1 MSDYYGWQPP
11 SYHMYSGVSD
21 DYAAE
26 RAAQS
31 TPYEP
36 TSWDSVNIEQMWEYV
51 RKESDERTTALA
63 EMWRRAASLLQS
75 TRDNLQRHAD
85 SLDAKWQSPA
95 ARVFMGRVGATLH
108 SLDEWKTVASNNA
121 TGLEQL
127 ASKIKT
133 TQTEMKTLWEEYR
146 AEQVRQGERRSD
158 DKGFQASDLVD
169 WIPGVTGNDGRS
181 YEDVQKDYHQRAKN
195 IVKPLADF
203 YIDTYI
209 TNISRGGRFK
219 GPTDAV
225 LFDQSSVPR
234 PTGPGG
240 PPGGRP
246 GAPSL
251 NGARPNRPDMPNR
264 PKTGD
269 RPTEPA
275 APPPGTPDGVSLAGT
290 TAPVAPAGPPPA
302 APPPVNTP
310 NTPVAPGP
318 APPPVT
324 GPGLRPA
331 NPGLNQP
338 GTGARP
344 NAPRTS
350 LPGAGGPTT
359 PGSRGPAPN
368 RPTLPGAGGPG
379 NGAGTPPGGKRGPAP
394 NRPTLPGNT
403 GAPGAPGA
411 RPGRPGGLRPT
422 GAPTPPASSPQLPGS
437 TARPGQRGAA
447 PGRPATSP
455 PPSLG
460 GQRGTAPG
468 TPPKAGAAPGGRGT
482 TSPATPS
489 GKPTPGTGARPG
501 LTGRTGAARP
511 APTTGPAPSLG
522 GRRGGG
528 SVPKPRTGQARD
540 GEQETWEYGEG
551 DDELWVTESSAVGV
565 VEAPAEQR
573 PREQGRALGQ
583 A

>member
-26 RAAQS
+26 RAGQS

-36 TSWDSVNIEQMWEYV
+36 TAWDSVNIEEMWEYV

-63 EMWRRAASLLQS
+63 EMWRRAASLLQA
-75 TRDNLQRHAD
+75 TRDNLRRHAD

-108 SLDEWKTVASNNA
+108 SLDEWKTVATNNA
-121 TGLEQL
+121 TGLDQL

-146 AEQVRQGERRSD
+146 AEQIRQADRRAAD
-158 DKGFQASDLVD
+158 EGIQLGDLFGINNGKPYD
-169 WIPGVTGNDGRS
+169 
-181 YEDVQKDYHQRAKN
+181 EVQKDYHQRAKN

-209 TNISRGGRFK
+209 TNISRGGKFK

-225 LFDQSSVPR
+225 LFDQSNVPR
-234 PTGPGG
+234 PTAPGA
-240 PPGGRP
+240 PGGRP

-251 NGARPNRPDMPNR
+251 NGSRPNRPGMPNQ
-264 PKTGD
+264 PDTGD
-269 RPTEPA
+269 RPAAPA
-275 APPPGTPDGVSLAGT
+275 APPPGTPDGLSLAGT

-302 APPPVNTP
+302 APPPVSTP
-310 NTPVAPGP
+310 NAPVTPGP
-318 APPPVT
+318 PVPPV
-324 GPGLRPA
+324 GPGLRPT
-331 NPGLNQP
+331 NPGLNPP
-338 GTGARP
+338 GSGRP

-350 LPGAGGPTT
+350 LPGTGGST
-359 PGSRGPAPN
+359 PPGGRGPAPN
-368 RPTLPGAGGPG
+368 RPTLPGAGGPA
-379 NGAGTPPGGKRGPAP
+379 NGAGAPPGGKRGPAP

-403 GAPGAPGA
+403 GTPGAPGA

-422 GAPTPPASSPQLPGS
+422 GSPTPPPSSPQLPGS
-437 TARPGQRGAA
+437 TARPGPRGAA
-447 PGRPATSP
+447 PGRPATTP

-460 GQRGTAPG
+460 GPRGAAPG
-468 TPPKAGAAPGGRGT
+468 KPPKAGAAPVSRAGT
-482 TSPATPS
+482 PPTPPP
-489 GKPTPGTGARPG
+489 GTPTPGTGARPG
-501 LTGRTGAARP
+501 LSGRTGATRP

-522 GRRGGG
+522 GRRAGS
-528 SVPKPRTGQARD
+528 SVPRPRTGQGRD
-540 GEQETWEYGEG
+540 GEQETWEYGDG

-565 VEAPAEQR
+565 VEAPTEQR

-583 A
+583 S

>member
-133 TQTEMKTLWEEYR
+133 TQQDMLALWQEYQ
-146 AEQVRQGERRSD
+146 AEQRNQQRIYDEDKAKVTFSD
-158 DKGFQASDLVD
+158 IFGDKHK
-169 WIPGVTGNDGRS
+169 S
-181 YEDVQKDYHQRAKN
+181 YEEVQTEFHQRAKN
-195 IVKPLADF
+195 IAKPLADL
-203 YIDTYI
+203 YIDVYI
-209 TNISRGGRFK
+209 TNISRGGKFK

-225 LFDQSSVPR
+225 INYGSAPR
-234 PTGPGG
+234 PGAPGRPGG
-240 PPGGRP
+240 AP

-251 NGARPNRPDMPNR
+251 NGSRPNRPDMPNR
-264 PKTGD
+264 PNTGD
-269 RPTEPA
+269 RPAAPA

-331 NPGLNQP
+331 NPGLHQP
-338 GTGARP
+338 GSGGRP

-368 RPTLPGAGGPG
+368 RPTLPGAGGAG
-379 NGAGTPPGGKRGPAP
+379 NGAGAPPGGKRGPAP

-422 GAPTPPASSPQLPGS
+422 GSPTPPASSPKLPGS

-447 PGRPATSP
+447 PGRPAASP

-460 GQRGTAPG
+460 GQRGTTPG
-468 TPPKAGAAPGGRGT
+468 TPKAGAAPGGRGAT
-482 TSPATPS
+482 PPATPS
-489 GKPTPGTGARPG
+489 GKSTPGTGARPG

-522 GRRGGG
+522 GRRVGG

-573 PREQGRALGQ
+573 PREQGKALGQ
-583 A
+583 G